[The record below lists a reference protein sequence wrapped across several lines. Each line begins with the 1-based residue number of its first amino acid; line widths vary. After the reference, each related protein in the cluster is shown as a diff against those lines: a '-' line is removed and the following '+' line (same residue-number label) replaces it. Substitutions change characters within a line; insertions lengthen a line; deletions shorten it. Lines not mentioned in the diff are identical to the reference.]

1 MVKAVNG
8 NANNW
13 ISSSQQANNNGDVS
27 SNERAQVSNGA
38 TQNDTPLGR
47 INTTPLQQN
56 ARLAH
61 QAAANESLRH
71 PSNNEEDRLSQT
83 SEESGWET
91 VSEDGYESDRSAPE
105 ERTQRRQPSPRL
117 SDTESDHA
125 DISSNG
131 SDSEESD
138 FSDNEDTPPKRKRQR
153 APAGG
158 PGIPTDKM
166 IEDDDGEYDDED
178 EELELEPVS
187 LLDILFGGAEGMER
201 GSGKVNKAEYLKAS
215 GLPEEKQEAHW
226 NTVVKHFEAVVKNF
240 SEKHHWIGEKMD
252 EAFSNPNLT
261 NTQKNEI
268 FQEGRQLQ
276 AALSKFLDKAQANTQ
291 KDVDMTDAQADAKRP
306 KKSNAAKSDASHASS
321 AMETESN
328 AGSEAQDEVI
338 LPFDTHSVSRLE
350 NGIRAFEKLLP
361 EFKSG
366 WLDPSQ
372 LTVGFDQVAGCEE
385 PKRICKQVVDML
397 KNPEKYERLGAT
409 VPKGLLFDGPPGVGK
424 TLLAKAIAK
433 EAGVP
438 FCSKAGS
445 DFVEIYVGQG
455 AKSIRDL
462 IDQAKLRQPCIVFI
476 DEIDAL
482 GRERSNDNNNRES
495 DNTLNQLLVEMDGA
509 KDKQPRI
516 LWIGATNR
524 AELLD
529 KALTRRLEKEVNFSS
544 PGLEDRKKLFALYS
558 KDRPM
563 ADDVDLEMM
572 AALTRGFSGAE
583 VSKLLNEAAIQTA
596 YAGKD
601 KIGQAELTKAH
612 EEIHLGTANTS
623 LTMTPLEKQKVAYHE
638 AGHALV
644 GHMLGYHPVFC
655 ITVTPRE
662 RALGLTTFMPEE
674 DHANPTYDLL
684 MSDLATCYGGR
695 VAEGLIFGQGQIS
708 VGAHGDLDQA
718 RSIATNMV
726 TKYGYTDDQRTM
738 TGGSGTESANE
749 IDKRV
754 SDLMAE
760 GQKKAQEVL
769 TANRD
774 KLDKLASI
782 LVKNNTIY
790 RDKFLEIAG
799 PSPVPHPG
807 EAKPILMVTAD

>member
-1 MVKAVNG
+1 MVQAVNSNTNGWIPSNQGSPING
-8 NANNW
+8 NDSANR
-13 ISSSQQANNNGDVS
+13 Q
-27 SNERAQVSNGA
+27 SNSNGSGA
-38 TQNDTPLGR
+38 AQNENTLGR
-47 INTTPLQQN
+47 IDSTNRQHT
-56 ARLAH
+56 ARLTG
-61 QAAANESLRH
+61 QSAANESLRD
-71 PSNNEEDRLSQT
+71 PSTSDEDRLSQA
-83 SEESGWET
+83 SGESDWET
-91 VSEDGYESDRSAPE
+91 VSSDGDTSIDSTNSSP
-105 ERTQRRQPSPRL
+105 RRPSPRL
-117 SDTESDHA
+117 SGSASSYDDQYA
-125 DISSNG
+125 DLSSNG
-131 SDSEESD
+131 SDDEESD
-138 FSDNEDTPPKRKRQR
+138 FSESEEAPKPKRRR
-153 APAGG
+153 IPAGG
-158 PGIPTDKM
+158 PLDGANFVDDPENEM
-166 IEDDDGEYDDED
+166 EEDDDDED
-178 EELELEPVS
+178 MELEPVS
-187 LLDILFGGAEGMER
+187 LLDILFGNAEGMER
-201 GSGKVNKAEYLKAS
+201 GSGQVKKSEYLKAS
-215 GLPEEKQEAHW
+215 GLPEDKQEAHW
-226 NTVVKHFEAVVKNF
+226 NTVVKHFEGVVKNF
-240 SEKHHWIGEKMD
+240 EEKHHWIGEKMD
-252 EAFSNPNLT
+252 EAFSNLNLT
-261 NTQKNEI
+261 DAQKNEI

-276 AALSKFLDKAQANTQ
+276 SALSKFLAKVEATKQ
-291 KDVDMTDAQADAKRP
+291 KDVEMSEAAPKDDATA
-306 KKSNAAKSDASHASS
+306 SD
-321 AMETESN
+321 
-328 AGSEAQDEVI
+328 GSEAMDAESTGGTDAAEEVI
-338 LPFDTHSVSRLE
+338 LPFDTNSVGRLE

-397 KNPEKYERLGAT
+397 KHPEKYEKLNAT

-455 AKSIRDL
+455 AKSVRDL
-462 IDQAKLRQPCIVFI
+462 VDQAKLRQPCIVFI

-482 GRERSNDNNNRES
+482 GRERSSDNNNRES

-529 KALTRRLEKEVNFSS
+529 KALVRRLEKEVNFSS
-544 PGLEDRKKLFALYS
+544 PGLEDRKQLFALYS
-558 KDRPM
+558 KDRPL

-572 AALTRGFSGAE
+572 SYLTRGFSGAE
-583 VSKLLNEAAIQTA
+583 VSKLLNEAAIQAA
-596 YAGKD
+596 YADKD

-662 RALGLTTFMPEE
+662 RALGVTTFMPEE
-674 DHANPTYDLL
+674 DYANPTHDLL

-695 VAEGLIFGQGQIS
+695 VAEGLIFGDGQIS

-738 TGGSGTESANE
+738 AGGAGTESANE
-749 IDKRV
+749 VDKRV
-754 SDLMAE
+754 SALMAE

-769 TANRD
+769 STHRD

-782 LVKNNTIY
+782 LVNKNTIY

-799 PSPVPHPG
+799 PSPVANPG
-807 EAKPILMVTAD
+807 EAKPIEMVKVDA